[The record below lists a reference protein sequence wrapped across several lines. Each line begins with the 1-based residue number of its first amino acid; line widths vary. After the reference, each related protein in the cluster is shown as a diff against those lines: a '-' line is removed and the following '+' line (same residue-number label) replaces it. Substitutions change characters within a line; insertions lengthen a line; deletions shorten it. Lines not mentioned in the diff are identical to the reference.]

1 MWKFGKKK
9 KRKKTLGKVEKCSLV
24 WKTKIPNSGIGTKC
38 YVWWK
43 PNTAHH
49 SEYTI
54 PSVKHD
60 GGRIMLWECFFSFI
74 SLDWETGQAWAQDER
89 SQKRG
94 NVRRKPF
101 SPGWKRLATGILQDN
116 AIIHTAKQTVC
127 NSPTVYIQS
136 DRSAQFYQEELAKI
150 YKSRCAKQKE
160 TYPRRLAAGMT
171 AKGGSTKGWHDS
183 VVKLTSVCHNKQY
196 FTQNSRHIV

>member
-127 NSPTVYIQS
+127 NSPTVYIQIGV
-136 DRSAQFYQEELAKI
+136 RN
-150 YKSRCAKQKE
+150 
-160 TYPRRLAAGMT
+160 
-171 AKGGSTKGWHDS
+171 STKKNWQKYTNPDVQSRKKHIPEDLRLEWQLK
-183 VVKLTSVCHNKQY
+183 VVLP
-196 FTQNSRHIV
+196 RGDMIVLLN